1 MKQATGELTTR
12 PLLASD
18 FARVVDIDA
27 GVSGRNRPGF
37 FEKRLQAAL
46 TEPTHFIYL
55 GCERE
60 GELCGFLLARL
71 LQGEYGQVQPVAVL
85 DVIDVDRAVQGR
97 GVGRRLMQ
105 DFDAI
110 LRHKQIHEKQS
121 QADWRNQ
128 DMLRFFS
135 SMGFRLAPRHM
146 LERQVAYMETGADGE
161 EEAETGEDAEVDFSD
176 PAGDQAG
183 SLARDRVVCRSLEEA
198 DLDTLVRI
206 DTRVTGQSRRAY
218 YERKVREALEESGIR
233 VSLVAEL
240 RGVVA
245 GFIMARVDY
254 GEFDRT
260 EPVAVLDTIAVD
272 PACAHHHAGTALL
285 AQLLGNLATLRL
297 ESIRTEVRADQFD
310 VAAFL
315 MNNGFYAAQRL
326 SFSCDLPSGVSRQ

>member
-1 MKQATGELTTR
+1 MTQATGELTTR
-12 PLLASD
+12 PLLESD

-27 GVSGRNRPGF
+27 AVTGRKRPGF

-46 TEPTHFIYL
+46 TEPKHFIYL

-60 GELCGFLLARL
+60 GELCGFLMARL
-71 LQGEYGQVQPVAVL
+71 LEGEYGQMQPVAVL
-85 DVIDVDRAVQGR
+85 DVIDVDPAVQGR

-110 LRHKQIHEKQS
+110 LQHKQIHEKQS

-135 SMGFRLAPRHM
+135 GTGFRLAPRHM
-146 LERQVAYMETGADGE
+146 LERQVTYMETGADEE
-161 EEAETGEDAEVDFSD
+161 EEAETGANIEIDFSD

-183 SLARDRVVCRSLEEA
+183 SLARDRVVCRSLEEG
-198 DLDTLVRI
+198 DLDALVRI
-206 DTRVTGQSRRAY
+206 DSRVTGLARRAY
-218 YERKVREALEESGIR
+218 YERKVREVLEESGIR
-233 VSLVAEL
+233 VSLVAEIK
-240 RGVVA
+240 GTVA
-245 GFIMARVDY
+245 GFIMVRVDY

-272 PACAHHHAGTALL
+272 PDLAHHYVGTALL

-297 ESIRTEVRADQFD
+297 ETIRTEVRAEQFD
-310 VAAFL
+310 VTAFL
-315 MNNGFYAAQRL
+315 MHNRFYPAQRL
-326 SFSCDLPSGVSRQ
+326 SFSCELPSQ